1 MRMVGQSLR
10 CDLGDLCHH
19 NDMKTIVSF
28 LMLLMVS
35 CAPVASQQTTSVVKA
50 AKLMTTSSELQ
61 VLDVRRPD
69 EYKAGHL
76 KDATLVTWGEKDFE
90 KQALAKLSK
99 DKPVLVYCRSGRRS
113 TAATE
118 ALTGLGFSKLHN
130 LEGGITAW
138 QAAGKEVIK

>member
-1 MRMVGQSLR
+1 
-10 CDLGDLCHH
+10 
-19 NDMKTIVSF
+19 MKTISAL
-28 LMLLMVS
+28 LMLLVVS
-35 CAPVASQQTTSVVKA
+35 CAPVVSQDKTSVSKA
-50 AKLMTTSSELQ
+50 TQLIAAESELQ

-76 KDATLVTWGEKDFE
+76 KNSVIVTWGEKDFE

-113 TAATE
+113 TAASE
-118 ALTGLGFSKLHN
+118 ALAKLGFSKIHN

-138 QAAGKEVIK
+138 QKAGKEVTK